1 MHASPQRGK
10 GDQDHAA
17 PPAVQAAY
25 RSVPSR
31 MKNVAVHIFPG
42 VLHGYMM
49 RANAKAYHQETYEF
63 SMARALAILNGLRG

>member
-31 MKNVAVHIFPG
+31 MKNVRGCA
-42 VLHGYMM
+42 
-49 RANAKAYHQETYEF
+49 AKICGNIKIE
-63 SMARALAILNGLRG
+63 